1 MEVEECDGM
10 SDMETKTKLL
20 IAVGAAFNA
29 NCQPCLRNTIKKA
42 LDAGANKKEIVEAI
56 GVSKLVRKTA
66 MTQIDRFA
74 SGIAEIEVDE
84 GSPNSCG
91 CSYQGQELKI
101 DGGEKNE

>member
-1 MEVEECDGM
+1 
-10 SDMETKTKLL
+10 METKTKML

-29 NCQPCLRNTIKKA
+29 NCQPCLRNIIKKA
-42 LDAGANKKEIVEAI
+42 LDAGADKKEIAEAI

-74 SGIAEIEVDE
+74 SGIAEIEVEE
-84 GSPNSCG
+84 GSPKSCG
-91 CSYQGQELKI
+91 CSYQRQEIVI

>member
-1 MEVEECDGM
+1 
-10 SDMETKTKLL
+10 METKTKLL

-29 NCQPCLRNTIKKA
+29 NCQPCLRNIIKKA
-42 LDAGANKKEIVEAI
+42 LDAGANKKEIAEAI

-74 SGIAEIEVDE
+74 SGIAEIEVEE

-91 CSYQGQELKI
+91 CSYQRQEIVI

>member
-1 MEVEECDGM
+1 MEVEECGGM

-29 NCQPCLRNTIKKA
+29 NCQPCLKNTIKKA
-42 LDAGANKKEIVEAI
+42 LDAGADKKEVAEAI

-66 MTQIDRFA
+66 MMQIDRFA
-74 SGIAEIEVDE
+74 SGIAEIEVEE

-91 CSYQGQELKI
+91 CNYQRQEIVI